1 MIGQGVVMGARPGR
15 LVGRPPG
22 TVGKG
27 VVARACVRR
36 ADRRATAAGDAAAC
50 AWPVWLRWP
59 AVKDSEMIGQQQ
71 SRGRTAA
78 EGASEFKP
86 AACGCKRC
94 RQLPAAAASRPALPY
109 SPAAEAVVVAAKT
122 LRLEGSGAKPAV

>member
-1 MIGQGVVMGARPGR
+1 MTSQGVVMGAIPGR

-36 ADRRATAAGDAAAC
+36 ADRRATAAADAAAC

-59 AVKDSEMIGQQQ
+59 AVKDREMIGQQQ
-71 SRGRTAA
+71 SRGRAAA

-86 AACGCKRC
+86 AARACKRC
-94 RQLPAAAASRPALPY
+94 RQLPAAASRPALPY
-109 SPAAEAVVVAAKT
+109 SPAAGAVVVAAKP